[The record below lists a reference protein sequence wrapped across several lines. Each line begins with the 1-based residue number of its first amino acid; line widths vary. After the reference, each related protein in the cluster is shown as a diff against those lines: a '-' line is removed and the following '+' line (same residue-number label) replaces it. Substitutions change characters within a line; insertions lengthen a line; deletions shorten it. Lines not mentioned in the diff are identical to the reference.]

1 MDEDPLGCS
10 KATKKIRPAFKAT
23 PYLLKLIE
31 NEPCVKRQFVPSEE
45 ELDICSEDL
54 IDPLEEEEHLV
65 TPKCVHKYPD
75 RVLIWCTNV
84 CFANCRFCTRR
95 RYIKKRETTITDIE
109 VDKIVEYLIEHPE
122 VRDVILSG
130 GDPLILNNFRLKS
143 ILTKLWKVES
153 TKIIRIGTR
162 APIVFP
168 KRITNKLVSMLS
180 KFKPLYMN
188 IHVNHPAELTD
199 DVKHAC
205 DLLADSGIV
214 LGSQTVLL
222 KGVNDHQEVMRDLLQ
237 KLLDF
242 RIRPYYLYLA
252 DRVQGTRHFW
262 TGEKVGIEIIE
273 YLRKNISGLSF
284 PHFVKDTASGKIHL
298 A

>member
-1 MDEDPLGCS
+1 MVEDADPLG
-10 KATKKIRPAFKAT
+10 KRLKKIKPSYKVT
-23 PYLLKLIE
+23 KYLKKLIE
-31 NEPCVKRQFVPSEE
+31 NEPCIKRQFVPSIE
-45 ELDICSEDL
+45 ELDVCSEDL

-65 TPKCVHKYPD
+65 TSKCVHKYPD

-95 RYIKKRETTITDIE
+95 RYIKKRETTITDTE
-109 VDKIVEYLIEHPE
+109 VDKIVEYLAEHQE

-130 GDPLILNNFRLKS
+130 GDPLILNNSQLKS
-143 ILTKLWKVES
+143 ILTKLRKVES
-153 TKIIRIGTR
+153 VKIIRIGTR

-199 DVKHAC
+199 EVKHAC
-205 DLLADSGIV
+205 DLLADNGIV

-222 KGVNDHQEVMRDLLQ
+222 KGVNDNQGVMRDLLQ
-237 KLLDF
+237 KLLEF

-262 TGEKVGIEIIE
+262 TEVEDGSKI
-273 YLRKNISGLSF
+273 LRFLQGAIGGLSL
-284 PHFVKDTASGKIHL
+284 PKFVRDTAAGKIHL
-298 A
+298 V